1 MQVSD
6 CLIEENKS
14 IKGNYWAYQKPSIN
28 FVEKIKLSFN
38 LSNIIASIV
47 ANRNIDDKNLDYFLN
62 PTLKNNLPDPSTLKN
77 MDSSIKILLEKIFR
91 TNTLG
96 ILGDYDV
103 DGATSTAILFKYFE
117 FIGVNAEIYIP
128 DRIKDGYGISKNS
141 IDHFFR
147 KKVNLLVSLDCGTN
161 DAEFIAYAREK
172 GIEII
177 VIDHHEVKS
186 LGSPLSIINPKLKG
200 DTSNLNNLCTA
211 GLVFL
216 FVIGLNRELRKKNFF
231 KNKEEIN
238 LKELLDIVAV
248 GTICDLVPLHNEN
261 RLLVKK
267 GLEKINLKPNIGL
280 SVLKSKLELEN
291 KIKSTDIAYYIG
303 PCINAAGRIGDPF
316 LGFNLLVKNNKKD
329 LEVIAEK
336 LINSNNERKTLE
348 NISYNQAKML
358 LKNLTNMKFIFLYS
372 KTWHPG
378 IIGIIASRLVQEYKV
393 PAFVMNIDE
402 NRVTGSVRSIKN
414 IDISKILA
422 KLVDEGFLESGG
434 GHEMAGGFKLK
445 EEKLSSLQN
454 YLKENSYVFFK
465 SENSTINIDLE
476 AKISDLNLEMINSME
491 QLEPFGMGYPEPKIL
506 IKKVSSVYSKIIG
519 KNKTHLSCTLED
531 IYGYRINAMIF
542 NFENSILRVIEEK
555 REFDVIGKVSL
566 NVWENKKIPQFF
578 IEDLRII

>member
-6 CLIEENKS
+6 CLIEESKS

-28 FVEKIKLSFN
+28 FVEKIKSSFN

-77 MDSSIKILLEKIFR
+77 MDSSIKILLEKIFKN
-91 TNTLG
+91 NTLG

-177 VIDHHEVKS
+177 VIDHHEVKN

-216 FVIGLNRELRKKNFF
+216 FVIGLNRELRKENFF

-316 LGFNLLVKNNKKD
+316 LGFNLLVKNKKKD

-402 NRVTGSVRSIKN
+402 NKVTGSVRSIKN

-434 GHEMAGGFKLK
+434 GHAMAGGFKLK

>member
-1 MQVSD
+1 MNYYKIILFILVIFSNTGNV
-6 CLIEENKS
+6 LSKENLFNVNNIELTKNPNTSSEKMANK
-14 IKGNYWAYQKPSIN
+14 A
-28 FVEKIKLSFN
+28 IKLGFDELMN
-38 LSNIIASIV
+38 
-47 ANRNIDDKNLDYFLN
+47 
-62 PTLKNNLPDPSTLKN
+62 
-77 MDSSIKILLEKIFR
+77 KILLKDDYEKILKSNISEIKQFVSYYQIKKNSNKEEDSNKVVFNIFFDKEKLHSLFYKR
-91 TNTLG
+91 NIFYSDIADKELYLLPVLIKNNQIYIFNQNFFYQNWNSSNNNNNLIEFILPIENIEVIQNINLNKENLLDLDLG
-96 ILGDYDV
+96 IL
-103 DGATSTAILFKYFE
+103 FKEYS
-117 FIGVNAEIYIP
+117 N
-128 DRIKDGYGISKNS
+128 KN
-141 IDHFFR
+141 
-147 KKVNLLVSLDCGTN
+147 LALVIIEELD
-161 DAEFIAYAREK
+161 
-172 GIEII
+172 
-177 VIDHHEVKS
+177 
-186 LGSPLSIINPKLKG
+186 
-200 DTSNLNNLCTA
+200 
-211 GLVFL
+211 
-216 FVIGLNRELRKKNFF
+216 
-231 KNKEEIN
+231 
-238 LKELLDIVAV
+238 
-248 GTICDLVPLHNEN
+248 
-261 RLLVKK
+261 
-267 GLEKINLKPNIGL
+267 
-280 SVLKSKLELEN
+280 N

-316 LGFNLLVKNNKKD
+316 LGFNLLVKNQKSE
-329 LEVIAEK
+329 LEIIAEK

-358 LKNLTNMKFIFLYS
+358 LKNLTNMKFIFLSS

-378 IIGIIASRLVQEYKV
+378 IIGIMASRLVQEYKV

-402 NRVTGSVRSIKN
+402 NKVTGSVRSIKN

-434 GHEMAGGFKLK
+434 GHAMAGGFKLK

-566 NVWENKKIPQFF
+566 NIWENKKIPQFF

>member
-77 MDSSIKILLEKIFR
+77 MDNSIKILLEKIFR
-91 TNTLG
+91 NNTLG

-329 LEVIAEK
+329 LEIIAEK

-358 LKNLTNMKFIFLYS
+358 LKNLTNMKFIFLHS

-402 NRVTGSVRSIKN
+402 NKVTGSVRSIKN

-434 GHEMAGGFKLK
+434 GHAMAGGFKLK

-542 NFENSILRVIEEK
+542 NFENSILSVIQEK